1 LSVDDLSELLQDLEA
16 GLRVSDTR
24 FDKVFPVEARAQ
36 AHIHWTEVATA
47 LEAVDLL
54 TRERDEPVRI
64 LDVGSNVGKFCL
76 VGALASRA
84 EFVGVERRRPL
95 VDIARTVARRLRVPR
110 VRYQWADMESLDW
123 STFNGIYLY
132 NPFQENIEPEIK
144 IDGELELSLA
154 QYARYVRVVQEKL
167 AGCAPGTR
175 VVTYYGFGGPFPEG
189 YERSSVETQ
198 NPRLKLWVRV

>member
-1 LSVDDLSELLQDLEA
+1 MELLQDLEA

-95 VDIARTVARRLRVPR
+95 VDIARSVARRLRVPR
-110 VRYQWADMESLDW
+110 VRYQWADMESIDW

-154 QYARYVRVVQEKL
+154 QYARYVSVVQAKL
-167 AGCAPGTR
+167 TGCAPGTR

-189 YERSSVETQ
+189 YERSAVETQ